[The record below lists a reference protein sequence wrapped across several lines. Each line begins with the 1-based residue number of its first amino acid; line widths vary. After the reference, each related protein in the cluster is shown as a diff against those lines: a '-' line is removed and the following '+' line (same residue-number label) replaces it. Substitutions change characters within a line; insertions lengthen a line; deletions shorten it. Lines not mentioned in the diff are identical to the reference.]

1 MIRGPDPAEA
11 KAFRPRGPAMIRRL
25 VVSIAV
31 AGWLFAA
38 PVGVARSWSPAR
50 LVNPFSGT
58 AAGAPDFGTGGG
70 AANTF
75 PGAVAPFGMLTW
87 SPNTL
92 PDTVNFAGGYSYPD
106 HELSGFSLTHLS
118 GGGCAAGG
126 DISFLPTTHPV
137 TVAPAMFGSSNVNP
151 VYVPSFS
158 HSQESA
164 SPGYYQVEL
173 DPGTRG
179 SIDAELTATTR
190 AGAGRFTFPATSSA
204 SVLINAGA
212 SANADTDASVQIDP
226 ATQTVTGSASSGRFC
241 YQRNAYTVYFAARFS
256 RPFSTYGT
264 WTLELLSPHSTSS
277 RDSNPAAINYTPI
290 PGGPPSI
297 PGNPSGT
304 AQSGAYLTFGTASD
318 RVVEVRVGLS
328 YVSAA
333 DALQNLDDE
342 TGTRTFDRLRA
353 SATATWNRALGA
365 VRVGG
370 GTVRDRRT
378 FYTALYHALLEP
390 SVFSDDNGSYMG
402 MDGHVH
408 TVAPG
413 HIQYANY
420 SEWDI
425 YRSEMPLLA
434 MLDPARA
441 SDMVQ
446 SLVSDAA
453 QSGWLPKWPVADGQT
468 DVMVG
473 DSADPIIADAY
484 AFGARS
490 FDTAAALAA
499 MVKGATQSGIS
510 ANGEYVERPGLAD
523 YEQLGYVPHELNGT
537 SLAATLVPTTPWGS
551 VSTTL
556 EYATD
561 DFSLAQFADRALCD
575 SPVYRQFMSRS
586 GDWANVYDP
595 SISAMAARSLDGAFV
610 SGSGQTSTDDFVE
623 GDAAQYTWMVPFDL
637 AGLFAHLGGI
647 KVARERLDAFFTEL
661 NSGPASSTAFLGNEP
676 TLEAPW
682 EYDWLGEPFR
692 TEQVV
697 RQALLTLY
705 GPGPADYPGNDDLG
719 EMSSWYVLSAIGL
732 YPEIPG
738 APVLALGSPLFP
750 HITLRLG
757 PRRVQITAP
766 AASDATP
773 YVHGL
778 RVHGRAWTRPWITY
792 RTLASAQTVNY
803 RLSAT
808 PDRRWGSSP
817 NATPPS
823 FQPTSERPTC
833 STGLKESTRQP

>member
-1 MIRGPDPAEA
+1 V
-11 KAFRPRGPAMIRRL
+11 IRRL
-25 VVSIAV
+25 VVPVVAAV
-31 AGWLFAA
+31 SLLAA
-38 PVGVARSWSPAR
+38 PVGLARAWSPAS

-75 PGAVAPFGMLTW
+75 PGAVAPFGMLAW

-118 GGGCAAGG
+118 GAGCAAGG

-158 HSQESA
+158 HSQETA

-173 DPGTRG
+173 DPGRPE
-179 SIDAELTATTR
+179 SIDTELTATTR

-256 RPFSTYGT
+256 RRFSTYGT

-277 RDSNPAAINYTPI
+277 QDSNPAAINYTPI

-304 AQSGAYLTFGTASD
+304 AQSGAYLTFDTASD
-318 RVVEVRVGLS
+318 RVVDVRVGLS
-328 YVSAA
+328 YVSASE
-333 DALQNLDDE
+333 ALQNLDDE
-342 TGTRTFDRLRA
+342 TGTRTFDQLRA

-390 SVFSDDNGSYMG
+390 SVFSDDNGSYIG
-402 MDGHVH
+402 MDGQVH

-413 HIQYANY
+413 HTQYANY

-425 YRSEMPLLA
+425 YRSEIPLLA
-434 MLDPARA
+434 MLYPARA

-446 SLVSDAA
+446 SLIHDAA

-468 DVMVG
+468 SEMDG

-490 FDTAAALAA
+490 FDTTAALAA

-510 ANGEYVERPGLAD
+510 TNGDYVERPGLPE
-523 YEQLGYVPHELNGT
+523 YERLGYVPHEVNGD
-537 SLAATLVPTTPWGS
+537 SIQATLEPTIPWGS

-561 DFSLAQFADRALCD
+561 DFSLAQFADRSLCD
-575 SPVYRQFMSRS
+575 SPVYRQFLSRS
-586 GDWANVYDP
+586 EDWTNVYDP
-595 SISAMAARSLDGAFV
+595 SIGLMAARSSGGAFLA
-610 SGSGQTSTDDFVE
+610 GSGPTSTADFVE
-623 GDAAQYTWMVPFDL
+623 GDAAQYTWMVPFNL
-637 AGLFAHLGGI
+637 AGLFAHLGGTAVVR
-647 KVARERLDAFFTEL
+647 KRLDAFLAQL
-661 NSGPASSTAFLGNEP
+661 NSGPASTTAFLGNEP
-676 TLEAPW
+676 TLETPW
-682 EYDWLGEPFR
+682 EYDWLGEPYR

-697 RQALLTLY
+697 RKALLTLY

-738 APVLALGSPLFP
+738 TPILALGSPLFP
-750 HITLRLG
+750 RITLRLG
-757 PRRVQITAP
+757 AHRVQLRAP
-766 AASDATP
+766 AASDTAP
-773 YVHGL
+773 YVHSL
-778 RVHGRAWTRPWITY
+778 EVNGRAWTRPWITY
-792 RTLASAQTVNY
+792 PTLATARTLAY
-803 RLSAT
+803 HLSAT
-808 PDRRWGSSP
+808 PDRRWGSS
-817 NATPPS
+817 AHAMPPS
-823 FQPTSERPTC
+823 FPVDAGAPSPCLEPPPR
-833 STGLKESTRQP
+833 

>member
-1 MIRGPDPAEA
+1 
-11 KAFRPRGPAMIRRL
+11 MIRRL
-25 VVSIAV
+25 VVPVV
-31 AGWLFAA
+31 AAASLIAA
-38 PVGVARSWSPAR
+38 PVGLARASSPAS

-70 AANTF
+70 AGNTF
-75 PGAVAPFGMLTW
+75 PGAVAPFGMLAW
-87 SPNTL
+87 SPNTI

-151 VYVPSFS
+151 VYIPSFS
-158 HSQESA
+158 HSHESA
-164 SPGYYQVEL
+164 SPGSYQVEL
-173 DPGTRG
+173 DPGTSG
-179 SIDAELTATTR
+179 SIDTELTATTR
-190 AGAGRFTFPATSSA
+190 AGAGRFTFPANASA
-204 SVLINAGA
+204 SMLINAGA
-212 SANADTDASVQIDP
+212 SANADTDANVQIDP

-241 YQRNAYTVYFAARFS
+241 YQHNAYTVYFAARFN

-277 RDSNPAAINYTPI
+277 ADSNPAAINYTPI

-304 AQSGAYLTFGTASD
+304 AQSGAYLTFDTASD
-318 RVVEVRVGLS
+318 RVVGVRVGLS

-333 DALQNLDDE
+333 DALQNLADE
-342 TGTRTFDRLRA
+342 TATRTFDQLRA
-353 SATATWNRALGA
+353 SATAAWNRALGA
-365 VRVGG
+365 VRVSG

-402 MDGHVH
+402 MDGRVH

-425 YRSEMPLLA
+425 YRSEIPLLA
-434 MLDPARA
+434 MLYPARA

-446 SLVSDAA
+446 SLLNDAA

-468 DVMVG
+468 DVMDG
-473 DSADPIIADAY
+473 DSSDPVIAGAY
-484 AFGARS
+484 AYGART
-490 FDTAAALAA
+490 FDKAAALAA
-499 MVKGATQSGIS
+499 MVKGATQSGMS
-510 ANGEYVERPGLAD
+510 TNGEYVERPGLAE
-523 YEQLGYVPHELNGT
+523 YEQLGYVPHELNGS
-537 SLAATLVPTTPWGS
+537 SLDATLDPTTPWGS

-575 SPVYRQFMSRS
+575 VPVYRQFMGRS

-623 GDAAQYTWMVPFDL
+623 GDAAQYTWMVPFNL
-637 AGLFAHLGGI
+637 AGLFARLGGTA
-647 KVARERLDAFFTEL
+647 VARERLDAFFAQL
-661 NSGPASSTAFLGNEP
+661 NGGPASTTAFLGNEP
-676 TLEAPW
+676 TLETPW
-682 EYDWLGEPFR
+682 EYDWLGEPYR

-697 RQALLTLY
+697 RKALLTLY

-738 APVLALGSPLFP
+738 TPILALGSPLFSRT
-750 HITLRLG
+750 ILRLG
-757 PRRVQITAP
+757 AHRLQLRAP
-766 AASDATP
+766 AASDRTP
-773 YVHGL
+773 YVHSL
-778 RVHGRAWTRPWITY
+778 EVNGRAWARPWITY
-792 RTLASAQTVNY
+792 STLVTARTLAY
-803 RLSAT
+803 HLSAT
-808 PDRRWGSSP
+808 PDRRWGSSAR
-817 NATPPS
+817 ATPLSFPADAGPPS
-823 FQPTSERPTC
+823 KCRTPAAR
-833 STGLKESTRQP
+833 

>member
-1 MIRGPDPAEA
+1 V
-11 KAFRPRGPAMIRRL
+11 IRRL
-25 VVSIAV
+25 VVPVV
-31 AGWLFAA
+31 AAACLSAA
-38 PVGVARSWSPAR
+38 PVGLARAWSPAS

-75 PGAVAPFGMLTW
+75 PGAVAPFGMLAW

-92 PDTVNFAGGYSYPD
+92 PGTVNFAGGYSYPD

-126 DISFLPTTHPV
+126 DISFLPTTHAV
-137 TVAPAMFGSSNVNP
+137 TVAPATFGSSSVNP
-151 VYVPSFS
+151 AYVPSFS
-158 HSQESA
+158 HVQESA

-173 DPGTRG
+173 NPSTPE
-179 SIDAELTATTR
+179 SIDSELTAATR

-226 ATQTVTGSASSGRFC
+226 ATQTVTGSATSGRFC
-241 YQRNAYTVYFAARFS
+241 YQRNTYTVYFAARFS

-264 WTLELLSPHSTSS
+264 WTLELLSPHSTTSH
-277 RDSNPAAINYTPI
+277 DSAPTAINYTPI
-290 PGGPPSI
+290 PGGPPSL

-304 AQSGAYLTFGTASD
+304 AQSGAYLTFDTTQN

-333 DALQNLDDE
+333 DALQNLEDE
-342 TGTRTFDRLRA
+342 GATRTFDQFRA
-353 SATATWNRALGA
+353 SATAAWNRALGA

-390 SVFSDDNGSYMG
+390 SVFSDENGSYMG
-402 MDGHVH
+402 MDGHVY

-413 HIQYANY
+413 HVQFANF
-420 SEWDI
+420 SGWDI
-425 YRSEMPLLA
+425 YRSEILLLA
-434 MLDPARA
+434 MLDPART

-446 SLVSDAA
+446 SLLNDAA

-468 DVMVG
+468 NVMVG
-473 DSADPIIADAY
+473 DSADPIIADAF

-490 FDTAAALAA
+490 FDTTAALAA
-499 MVKGATQSGIS
+499 MVKGATQSGVS
-510 ANGEYVERPGLAD
+510 TNGEYVERPGLAA
-523 YEQLGYVPHELNGT
+523 YEQLGYVPHELNGS
-537 SLAATLVPTTPWGS
+537 SLHATLEPTIPWGS

-561 DFSLAQFADRALCD
+561 DFSLAQFAGRALCD
-575 SPVYRQFMSRS
+575 GPVYRQLLTRS
-586 GDWANVYDP
+586 GDWANVYDQ
-595 SISAMAARSLDGAFV
+595 SIGAMAARSTDGSFV
-610 SGSGQTSTDDFVE
+610 NGSGPTSTADFVE
-623 GDAAQYTWMVPFDL
+623 GDGAQYTWMVPFNL
-637 AGLFAHLGGI
+637 AGLFARLGGTA
-647 KVARERLDAFFTEL
+647 VARKRLDAFFAQL

-676 TLEAPW
+676 TLETPW
-682 EYDWLGEPFR
+682 EYDWLGEPYR
-692 TEQVV
+692 TERIV

-719 EMSSWYVLSAIGL
+719 EMSSWYVLAAIGL

-738 APVLALGSPLFP
+738 TPILALASPLFP
-750 HITLRLG
+750 HITLQLG
-757 PRRVQITAP
+757 AHRVQIRAA
-766 AASDATP
+766 AASDTRP

-778 RVHGRAWTRPWITY
+778 KIDGRAWTRPWIAYPTLVSA
-792 RTLASAQTVNY
+792 RTLDY

-808 PDRRWGSSP
+808 PDRRWGGSMR
-817 NATPPS
+817 AKPPS
-823 FQPTSERPTC
+823 FTTDAGAPPC
-833 STGLKESTRQP
+833 SAP